1 MRPAIQKRKWKRG
14 NRVPFANTSKGQLHY
29 RLDGPSNG
37 PVIVFSNSLGTNLS
51 MWDPQAETMANRMRV
66 LRYDT
71 RGHGQSPVSPG
82 PYTIDQLG
90 QDVVNLL
97 DALQIERA
105 YFCGLSL
112 GGLTGIWLGINAG
125 QRFHGLVL
133 CNTAARVGT
142 VEAWNGR
149 MAKVKEGGVQAI
161 ASAIIDRWF
170 TPVFVGSAPDVV
182 QSTLSMLL
190 STDAH
195 GYIACCAALR
205 DADLRPQLASIQTP
219 ALVISGAHDPVTPP
233 SDGRAISGGIPGG
246 QYVEL
251 NASHLSNIEAPQPFT
266 DTVLRFVK
274 QTEAK

>member
-1 MRPAIQKRKWKRG
+1 M
-14 NRVPFANTSKGQLHY
+14 PFANTSGGRIHY

-37 PVIVFSNSLGTNLS
+37 PVIVFSNSLGTDLS
-51 MWDPQAETMANRMRV
+51 MWDPQAKAMANRMRV

-71 RGHGQSPVSPG
+71 RGHGQSSVSPG

-90 QDVVNLL
+90 QDVVSLI

-125 QRFHGLVL
+125 QRFHGLVV

-149 MAKVKEGGVQAI
+149 IAKIKEGGVQAI
-161 ASAIIDRWF
+161 ASMIIERWF
-170 TPVFVGSAPDVV
+170 TPAFVASAPDVV

-190 STDAH
+190 RTDAN
-195 GYIACCAALR
+195 GYIGCCEALR
-205 DADLRPQLASIQTP
+205 DADLRPQLATIKTP

-233 SDGRAISGGIPGG
+233 SDGRAISGGIPGA

-251 NASHLSNIEAPQPFT
+251 NTSHLSNIEAPQPFT
-266 DTVLRFVK
+266 DTLLRFVS